1 MMIYALIL
9 FSVTFVLMMIAGTM
23 GLVAIFVKSKM
34 PALSAVL
41 VLLIAA
47 SFIEN
52 KPEITNGLICCGL
65 LPIGL
70 HISIFGW
77 FTESKLHI

>member
-23 GLVAIFVKSKM
+23 GLVAIFVESKM

-52 KPEITNGLICCGL
+52 KP
-65 LPIGL
+65 
-70 HISIFGW
+70 
-77 FTESKLHI
+77 